1 MRGKIDDDT
10 PVFTKAA
17 AAHNMAGEAVP
28 LDARPQGTSCLTILE
43 THFQVSNPLFK
54 RRSKLLKLKPTQGEQ
69 FTSYTTRLK
78 ETSEECD
85 LHNISHQ
92 DVILLIATMHCNKEE
107 LRKDIKRYRNPTW
120 LAVEQLAENYE
131 RSMVDE
137 EPHKVGQV
145 KRQDNKKKKKSNNK
159 YPNPNTQQ
167 LKGKC
172 FRCGSTGHKSN
183 DCKLDRTSKCLS
195 CGKAGHL
202 TKVCLSSPPKES
214 ASAKKVE
221 IKEEINDTAPDT
233 SESCRT
239 IIVRHTSTE
248 ADAPPAML

>member
-1 MRGKIDDDT
+1 MG
-10 PVFTKAA
+10 
-17 AAHNMAGEAVP
+17 N
-28 LDARPQGTSCLTILE
+28 
-43 THFQVSNPLFK
+43 
-54 RRSKLLKLKPTQGEQ
+54 LLK
-69 FTSYTTRLK
+69 
-78 ETSEECD
+78 
-85 LHNISHQ
+85 
-92 DVILLIATMHCNKEE
+92 
-107 LRKDIKRYRNPTW
+107 YRIQNT
-120 LAVEQLAENYE
+120 ELAENYE

-159 YPNPNTQQ
+159 NSNAQ
-167 LKGKC
+167 GKC

-195 CGKAGHL
+195 CGKTGHL
-202 TKVCLSSPPKES
+202 AKVCLSSPTKEN

-221 IKEEINDTAPDT
+221 AKEEIPDTADDT

-239 IIVRHTSTE
+239 IIVRRTSTE